1 VRLKVSFCYIT
12 DIIYLIRTSSQHHD
26 SMIESNMRLISI
38 SFVFAFNAGMSHCS
52 EVHTVE
58 LVMLLE
64 QCPFSVADITFWTLQ
79 KR

>member
-1 VRLKVSFCYIT
+1 
-12 DIIYLIRTSSQHHD
+12 
-26 SMIESNMRLISI
+26 MRLISI
-38 SFVFAFNAGMSHCS
+38 SFVFAFNAGMPHCS